1 LFPLFRFIVA
11 PLWRRFFARVAG
23 PCPGSRAGIEGRG
36 NAKIEATRATVVP
49 VLPRT
54 IQDSKVAYSG
64 SELARVTGAGEAR
77 LAISSFSTRD
87 FGSSHPWLVSD
98 NRDRK

>member
-1 LFPLFRFIVA
+1 MFPLFGFIVA
-11 PLWRRFFARVAG
+11 PLWRRFL
-23 PCPGSRAGIEGRG
+23 GIEGRG
-36 NAKIEATRATVVP
+36 NAKMEATRATVVP

-54 IQDSKVAYSG
+54 IQDTKVAYSG
-64 SELARVTGAGEAR
+64 SELATVTGAGEAR

-87 FGSSHPWLVSD
+87 FGSSHPWLVSN

>member
-1 LFPLFRFIVA
+1 MFPLFRFIVA
-11 PLWRRFFARVAG
+11 PLWRRFFVRVAG
-23 PCPGSRAGIEGRG
+23 PVPAAARG
-36 NAKIEATRATVVP
+36 LKGAETQKMEATRATVVP

-54 IQDSKVAYSG
+54 IQDTRVAYSG
-64 SELARVTGAGEAR
+64 SELATVTGAGEAR

>member
-1 LFPLFRFIVA
+1 MFPLFGFIVA
-11 PLWRRFFARVAG
+11 PLWRRFFARLAG
-23 PCPGSRAGIEGRG
+23 PRSGSPAGIEGRG

-54 IQDSKVAYSG
+54 IQDTKVAYSG
-64 SELARVTGAGEAR
+64 SELATATGAGEAR

-87 FGSSHPWLVSD
+87 FGRSHSWLGSD

>member
-1 LFPLFRFIVA
+1 MFPLFGFIVA
-11 PLWRRFFARVAG
+11 PLWRRFLCAGGG
-23 PCPGSRAGIEGRG
+23 PCPGSRTGNEGAET
-36 NAKIEATRATVVP
+36 AKMEATRATVLP

-54 IQDSKVAYSG
+54 IQDTKVAYSG
-64 SELARVTGAGEAR
+64 SELATVTGAGEAR